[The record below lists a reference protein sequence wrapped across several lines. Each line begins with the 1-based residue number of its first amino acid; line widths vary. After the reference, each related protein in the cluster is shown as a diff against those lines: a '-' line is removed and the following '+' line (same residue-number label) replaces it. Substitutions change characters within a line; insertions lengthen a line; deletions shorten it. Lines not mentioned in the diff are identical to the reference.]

1 MKPILDACCG
11 GRMWWF
17 DKFDSRAVY
26 MDNRSFEG
34 ELCDG
39 RKFEVRPDVTGDFT
53 AIPFPDDSFYLVLFD
68 PPHLERCG
76 DSSWLFLKYGR
87 LPIDWKEKL
96 SRAFAECFRVLR
108 PFGTLI
114 FKWNEEQVRLSEIL
128 KLTPEKPVV
137 SHKRQKTHFVVFMK
151 GAAFE

>member
-1 MKPILDACCG
+1 MNKTILDACCG

-17 DKFDSRAVY
+17 DKFDSRTTY

-39 RKFEVRPDVTGDFT
+39 RRFEVKPDVMGDFT

-76 DSSWLFLKYGR
+76 DNSWLFLKYGR
-87 LPIDWKEKL
+87 LPPDWKDKL
-96 SRAFAECFRVLR
+96 SKGFAECFRVLK

-114 FKWNEEQVRLSEIL
+114 FKWNEEQIRLSEIL
-128 KLTPEKPVV
+128 KLTTEKPVV
-137 SHKRQKTHFVVFMK
+137 AHKKQKTHFVIFQK
-151 GAAFE
+151 GTE